1 MPVNRKLAAVV
12 IADVAGYSR
21 LMERDE
27 SGTHARLREIRE
39 TLIDPKITEH
49 GGRTVHTSGD
59 GMLLEFPSATSAL
72 RCAVEVQREM
82 GVRNLYIAPDERIE
96 FRFGIN
102 LGDVIV
108 EGDDIIGDGVNVA
121 ARIETLAEPGGISVA
136 SAVWE
141 QVHEDL
147 GVEFVDSGE
156 QHVKNISKPIRVF
169 KVALGKGATTGAAVA
184 EPAPM
189 TAAGRVGGRRAAI
202 VAIALVALV
211 GIGTAIW
218 HGFPRPGSPT
228 ANVDGE
234 PPLRSVLVLPI
245 ETTADDPALVE
256 AARRLT
262 ADLTRALGD
271 SMNDVRVA
279 PASVGAEWAGKAGD
293 GRAAGRGAN
302 VRFLIVGDLRPA
314 GTELALTLRLV
325 DTRDGRQIQT
335 ERRTIERE
343 RLGDQEG
350 LVRQF
355 TSISRVML
363 TEAISRLA
371 STPGRSSIASA
382 QDLVDRALGLTISD
396 PVAQARER
404 RKLADE
410 AIRLDPNLA
419 IAWSERAVSNVEL
432 FLFDFGADDDRV
444 LADAD
449 TDSLRAVTLDPR
461 DALGWAVRGQI
472 LGLRGNFDGAFA
484 ANDRSRELDPTRF
497 YAVLLRGYLYLLAG
511 KPEETMKIV
520 EVVQRGLGTTTSESY
535 ELACNAHVALG
546 AYDAAIAACER
557 AVTSGE
563 NWLILANLTA
573 AYALRGDTEKA
584 AQAKARLI
592 TLEPKLT
599 IGRLR
604 AKLGTRTP
612 AALARDS
619 AHLVVGLRKVG
630 VLE

>member
-1 MPVNRKLAAVV
+1 M
-12 IADVAGYSR
+12 Y
-21 LMERDE
+21 
-27 SGTHARLREIRE
+27 
-39 TLIDPKITEH
+39 
-49 GGRTVHTSGD
+49 
-59 GMLLEFPSATSAL
+59 
-72 RCAVEVQREM
+72 
-82 GVRNLYIAPDERIE
+82 
-96 FRFGIN
+96 
-102 LGDVIV
+102 
-108 EGDDIIGDGVNVA
+108 
-121 ARIETLAEPGGISVA
+121 
-136 SAVWE
+136 
-141 QVHEDL
+141 
-147 GVEFVDSGE
+147 
-156 QHVKNISKPIRVF
+156 
-169 KVALGKGATTGAAVA
+169 
-184 EPAPM
+184 
-189 TAAGRVGGRRAAI
+189 
-202 VAIALVALV
+202 
-211 GIGTAIW
+211 
-218 HGFPRPGSPT
+218 
-228 ANVDGE
+228 
-234 PPLRSVLVLPI
+234 
-245 ETTADDPALVE
+245 
-256 AARRLT
+256 
-262 ADLTRALGD
+262 
-271 SMNDVRVA
+271 
-279 PASVGAEWAGKAGD
+279 
-293 GRAAGRGAN
+293 
-302 VRFLIVGDLRPA
+302 
-314 GTELALTLRLV
+314 
-325 DTRDGRQIQT
+325 
-335 ERRTIERE
+335 RTIPIVF
-343 RLGDQEG
+343 LQ
-350 LVRQF
+350 V
-355 TSISRVML
+355 
-363 TEAISRLA
+363 
-371 STPGRSSIASA
+371 
-382 QDLVDRALGLTISD
+382 SD

-592 TLEPKLT
+592 TLAPMLT

-604 AKLGTRTP
+604 A
-612 AALARDS
+612 
-619 AHLVVGLRKVG
+619 
-630 VLE
+630 